1 MLAEWNRISKG
12 FLFVREGNYWL
23 RRLGDRSKIP
33 HNFPTRVRLSNKT
46 ICGINKRKK
55 RYKNLR
61 KFLTFNKANKVPL
74 KESFYIICKH

>member
-33 HNFPTRVRLSNKT
+33 HNFPTRVRLLNKT